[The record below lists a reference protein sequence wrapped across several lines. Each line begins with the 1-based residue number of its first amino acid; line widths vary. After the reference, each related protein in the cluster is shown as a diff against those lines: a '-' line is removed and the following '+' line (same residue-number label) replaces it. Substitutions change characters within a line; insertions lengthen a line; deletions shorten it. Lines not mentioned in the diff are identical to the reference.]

1 MNQLLNRRAALSRLG
16 RPLWLGGKQDP
27 LPQYR
32 PRLAFRQNAAEPSD
46 ILICIFLRGGTDGLS
61 VVAPYA
67 EGANYYDVRPTIA
80 IPEPGSG
87 PFSAI
92 DLDGQFGLHPALA
105 PLKPFYDAGSL
116 AVVHACGLTEA
127 NRSHFDAQRYVEQGV
142 PGDKTIGTG
151 WIGRHLA
158 SKDTGST
165 SVFRGIALSDH
176 VQAALRGDFPA
187 LALSSLDEIGFRGP
201 RSDKGEEDLAL
212 QALRQLYL
220 GGSAAGP
227 LQEQAQLLFETVETL
242 QQLANEGYQPGGG
255 AVYPDDGFGYG
266 MRQIAQLIKA
276 DLGLEAACVDLGGWD
291 THETQGVRDGQ
302 FAQLVASLGQGLAA
316 LSTDLGDRMRN
327 VTVVTMSEFGR
338 TTKENASH
346 GTDHGHGNVM
356 FLMGGG
362 VSGGQVFS
370 RWPGLAPGSLDEEG
384 DLVVTI
390 DYRDVFAEIVRY
402 RLLNDAVGQ
411 VLPNYTPNPLGA
423 LRPKT

>member
-1 MNQLLNRRAALSRLG
+1 MG
-16 RPLWLGGKQDP
+16 RSLWLGGKQDP

-32 PRLAFRQNAAEPSD
+32 PRFAFRQSAAEPGD
-46 ILICIFLRGGTDGLS
+46 LLVCIFLRGGTDGLS

-67 EGANYYDVRPTIA
+67 EGANYYGVRPTIA
-80 IPEPGSG
+80 VPEPGSG
-87 PFSAI
+87 PFAAI
-92 DLDGQFGLHPALA
+92 DLDGQFGLHPGLA
-105 PLKPFYDAGSL
+105 PLKPFYEAGTL

-158 SKDTGST
+158 SKYTGSD

-176 VQAALRGDFPA
+176 VQASLRGDVPA
-187 LALSSLDEIGFRGP
+187 LALASLDEIGFRGP
-201 RSDKGEEDLAL
+201 RSGKDEEDLAL
-212 QALRQLYL
+212 RALQELYL
-220 GGSAAGP
+220 AGSAAGP

-255 AVYPDDGFGYG
+255 AVYPDDGFGFG

-276 DLGLEAACVDLGGWD
+276 DLGVEAACIDLGGWD

-302 FAQLVASLGQGLAA
+302 FAALVASLGQGLAA
-316 LSTDLGDRMRN
+316 FATDLGDRMQN

-338 TTKENASH
+338 TTAENASH

-356 FLMGGG
+356 FLLGGG

-370 RWPGLAPGSLDEEG
+370 RWPGLAPGNLDDEG

-402 RLLNDAVGQ
+402 RLLNPALDQ
-411 VLPNYTPNPLGA
+411 VLPNFTPTALGA
-423 LRPKT
+423 FRPRA